1 MKQQLPEGALRVIL
15 FVVLMIFFVPFTSMA
30 STNGKTQADA
40 ANWAYFRGKE
50 GWCQDVDGQYGC
62 QCVDL
67 IQAYYKWLAGY
78 AVDGNACD
86 YAWNKLPDGW
96 RRIYGSPQA
105 GDIVVWGAG
114 VAMDASTIADKNF
127 GHIGI
132 IWRVHARGTIGTI
145 ETRAE
150 KGVQASYYERKITN
164 VLCFIRPDFMIANAA
179 VKKHTHNWKA
189 ATCKKAKTCVLCGK
203 SSGSALGHKYSY
215 TVEKKATVSANGRG
229 IKCCTR
235 SGCTVK
241 STSVIYAASSQKLSA
256 AAYLY
261 NGSVRKPSVT
271 VKDSKGKALVNGT
284 DYSVTYASGRTRIGR
299 YKVRITFKGKYKGTK
314 NLYFTIVPAA
324 VKSAKA
330 ASYGDRNVKFSWS
343 KVTGAT
349 GYRVYYKKAKEKKYT
364 FLASTTKTYYKKVN
378 LTAGKRYYFKVIPY
392 YSLSGSA
399 SKYWLAAAEKT
410 ANIII

>member
-1 MKQQLPEGALRVIL
+1 M
-15 FVVLMIFFVPFTSMA
+15 
-30 STNGKTQADA
+30 
-40 ANWAYFRGKE
+40 
-50 GWCQDVDGQYGC
+50 
-62 QCVDL
+62 
-67 IQAYYKWLAGY
+67 
-78 AVDGNACD
+78 
-86 YAWNKLPDGW
+86 
-96 RRIYGSPQA
+96 
-105 GDIVVWGAG
+105 
-114 VAMDASTIADKNF
+114 
-127 GHIGI
+127 
-132 IWRVHARGTIGTI
+132 
-145 ETRAE
+145 
-150 KGVQASYYERKITN
+150 
-164 VLCFIRPDFMIANAA
+164 
-179 VKKHTHNWKA
+179 
-189 ATCKKAKTCVLCGK
+189 
-203 SSGSALGHKYSY
+203 
-215 TVEKKATVSANGRG
+215 
-229 IKCCTR
+229 
-235 SGCTVK
+235 
-241 STSVIYAASSQKLSA
+241 
-256 AAYLY
+256 Y

-299 YKVRITFKGKYKGTK
+299 YKVRITFKGKYKGTR